1 MKPEKRHLI
10 DDLLDEEGDARRE
23 ATLLASARILR
34 RRRWRRVMV
43 QSLAVVA
50 ILGIAALMLPR
61 PTPPRPV
68 VLTSIA
74 APPGQVRSLTDA
86 ELLDLFPN
94 TPVGLAKLT
103 NGKKRLIFPRP
114 GDEARFLTR
123 L

>member
-74 APPGQVRSLTDA
+74 